1 MPLFKNSAACATR
14 GGDGPGV
21 TRQTINSIERSRFR
35 LNLKLAF
42 NIGRAFGKKITEV
55 LTLSP
60 QTAIPA
66 ERAAVS
72 ESLQ

>member
-1 MPLFKNSAACATR
+1 M
-14 GGDGPGV
+14 
-21 TRQTINSIERSRFR
+21 TRQTINSIERGRFR
-35 LNLKLAF
+35 PNLKLAF

-55 LTLSP
+55 LTERYSCPKSAPNRTLSP

-72 ESLQ
+72 ASLQ